1 MQGLMKI
8 SHNKIVQC
16 SLLTN
21 SFTAILLIIVLYV
34 KIKCKKYIAYMWFP
48 FYTILLHENNI

>member
-21 SFTAILLIIVLYV
+21 SFTAILLKIVLYV

-48 FYTILLHENNI
+48 FLYNFTAWK